1 MIRTEAME
9 ENAKMIEVLIE
20 RATEYGKTSFELAK
34 LKAIDKT
41 ADVVS
46 SFIPNFIAVVF
57 LLLFMLFLSV
67 GLAMWIGE
75 ILGNTSYGFFV
86 IAAFYCIAAIFIH
99 FVMHKWLK
107 RRVCNNFIK
116 QVFN

>member
-1 MIRTEAME
+1 MNRTEAME

-57 LLLFMLFLSV
+57 LLSFMLFLSV
-67 GLAMWIGE
+67 GLSLWLGE
-75 ILGNTSYGFFV
+75 ILGNTCYGFFV
-86 IAAFYCIAAIFIH
+86 VAAFYAIAAIFVH

-107 RRVCNNFIK
+107 RRACNNFIK